1 MQETWPMQNPYNIQ
15 NVVEGLEA
23 HGQLVYLFDPMFKR
37 AKVGQSK
44 TPKKIPKP
52 KVLLENAND
61 MPIELT
67 L

>member
-1 MQETWPMQNPYNIQ
+1 M
-15 NVVEGLEA
+15 
-23 HGQLVYLFDPMFKR
+23 YLFNPMFKR

-44 TPKKIPKP
+44 TPKKILKP